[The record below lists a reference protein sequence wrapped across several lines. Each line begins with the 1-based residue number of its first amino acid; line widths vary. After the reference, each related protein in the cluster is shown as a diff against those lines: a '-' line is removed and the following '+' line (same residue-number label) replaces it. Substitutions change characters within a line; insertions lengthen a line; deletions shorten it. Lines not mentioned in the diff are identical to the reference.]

1 MYPPIFISIMAEI
14 LYPKRM
20 KCKTCRKGL
29 NKTVLDGLYCS
40 YKCANLPQPSDDIAQ
55 APRHCRRA
63 INGVWGW
70 KTRFRYENEVQEKLR
85 LDPATN
91 IYRCDYCHFLHVG
104 HSRPDEAPTQLKR
117 TVTDIQTLGSVILRY
132 REQKNISKKDLAK
145 MLKVPLI
152 RITEI
157 ENGDPKLNPTILF
170 AVLYKLRLT
179 VEITG
184 K

>member
-1 MYPPIFISIMAEI
+1 MAET
-14 LYPKRM
+14 LFPQRLR
-20 KCKTCRKGL
+20 CKTCRKNL
-29 NKTVLDGLYCS
+29 DKTVLDGLYCS
-40 YKCANLPQPSDDIAQ
+40 YRCASLPQPAPSVLD
-55 APRHCRRA
+55 APRHCKRA
-63 INGVWGW
+63 IDGIWGW
-70 KTRFRYENEVQEKLR
+70 KTKFRYENEVPEKLR

-104 HSRPDEAPTQLKR
+104 HSRVEENVPVALKR
-117 TVTDIQTLGSVILRY
+117 TVRDITTLGSVILRY

-145 MLKVPLI
+145 MLKVPVI

-157 ENGDPKLNPTILF
+157 EEGNPKMNAEILF
-170 AVLYKLRLT
+170 NVINKLRLS